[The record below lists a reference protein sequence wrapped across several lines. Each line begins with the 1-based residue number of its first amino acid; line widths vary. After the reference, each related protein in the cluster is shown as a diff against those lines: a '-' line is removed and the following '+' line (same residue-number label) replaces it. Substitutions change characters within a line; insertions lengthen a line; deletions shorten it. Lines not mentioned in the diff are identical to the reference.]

1 MKEPR
6 PLKNKKVDHH
16 SETNQIIWDLEIRSH
31 MLIEDGINTFDDYDL
46 QAVTDWII
54 NDKKLR
60 GMIHKFIDIRLIA
73 KWLLESEIALE
84 LLADYTDNLIKQMNQ
99 GKGG

>member
-1 MKEPR
+1 M
-6 PLKNKKVDHH
+6 
-16 SETNQIIWDLEIRSH
+16 DLQFRSH
-31 MLIEDGINTFDDYDL
+31 MLIEDGINAFDDYDI

-73 KWLLESEIALE
+73 KWLLESEIALD
-84 LLADYTDNLIKQMNQ
+84 LMADYTDNLINQMNQ

>member
-1 MKEPR
+1 
-6 PLKNKKVDHH
+6 
-16 SETNQIIWDLEIRSH
+16 
-31 MLIEDGINTFDDYDL
+31 MLIEDGINTFDEYDL

-54 NDKKLR
+54 NDKKLK
-60 GMIHKFIDIRLIA
+60 GMVHKFIDIRLIA

-84 LLADYTDNLIKQMNQ
+84 LLADYTDNLIDQMNQ

>member
-1 MKEPR
+1 M
-6 PLKNKKVDHH
+6 
-16 SETNQIIWDLEIRSH
+16 DLQIRSH
-31 MLIEDGINTFDDYDL
+31 MLIEDGINVFDEYDI

-73 KWLLESEIALE
+73 KWFLEIEIALD
-84 LLADYTDNLIKQMNQ
+84 LMADYTDDLINQ
-99 GKGG
+99 ENHRKGG

>member
-1 MKEPR
+1 
-6 PLKNKKVDHH
+6 
-16 SETNQIIWDLEIRSH
+16 
-31 MLIEDGINTFDDYDL
+31 MLIEDGINVFDEYDI

-73 KWLLESEIALE
+73 KWFLESEIALD
-84 LLADYTDNLIKQMNQ
+84 LMADYTDDLINQ
-99 GKGG
+99 ENHRKGG

>member
-1 MKEPR
+1 
-6 PLKNKKVDHH
+6 
-16 SETNQIIWDLEIRSH
+16 
-31 MLIEDGINTFDDYDL
+31 MLIEDGINAFDDYDI

-73 KWLLESEIALE
+73 KWLLESEIALD
-84 LLADYTDNLIKQMNQ
+84 LMADYTDNLINQMNQ